1 MKRLLRSDQT
11 LFRDPDVFDFAY
23 MPDHLHHRD
32 AQLRELAF
40 LLQGAG
46 PRNAVL
52 RGPPGTG
59 KTTTV
64 RRAFSELT
72 GEFIP
77 VYVNCRQNHTLL
89 AVYRCGVEGAELEH
103 RRCEWQSRRVPS
115 ARGEVKSAPLLHF
128 RPAWLFFML
137 EEDYSDSIVC
147 CGGTS
152 IGCIPR
158 RIRGS

>member
-1 MKRLLRSDQT
+1 MKRLLRADQT

-23 MPDHLHHRD
+23 IPDHHD
-32 AQLRELAF
+32 AQIQELAF

-64 RRAFSELT
+64 RRVFSELT

-89 AVYRCGVEGAELEH
+89 AVYRCIAKDLLGYASPSRHLDDTREAIAARLGEKDARLLVCLDDANYLITH
-103 RRCEWQSRRVPS
+103 TLRRGRHHPS
-115 ARGEVKSAPLLHF
+115 K
-128 RPAWLFFML
+128 
-137 EEDYSDSIVC
+137 D
-147 CGGTS
+147 
-152 IGCIPR
+152 
-158 RIRGS
+158 

>member
-1 MKRLLRSDQT
+1 MKRLLRADQT

-32 AQLRELAF
+32 APLRALAF

-72 GEFIP
+72 GGFIP
-77 VYVNCRQNHTLL
+77 VYVNCRQNHTPL
-89 AVYRCGVEGAELEH
+89 AVYRCIAKDLLGYVSPFTAP
-103 RRCEWQSRRVPS
+103 RRHQGGDR
-115 ARGEVKSAPLLHF
+115 
-128 RPAWLFFML
+128 RPAPGEGRNPPGL
-137 EEDYSDSIVC
+137 
-147 CGGTS
+147 
-152 IGCIPR
+152 P
-158 RIRGS
+158 

>member
-1 MKRLLRSDQT
+1 MRRLLRADQT

-64 RRAFSELT
+64 RRIFSAVTKRRSL
-72 GEFIP
+72 
-77 VYVNCRQNHTLL
+77 RQL
-89 AVYRCGVEGAELEH
+89 
-103 RRCEWQSRRVPS
+103 P
-115 ARGEVKSAPLLHF
+115 APLPGPGRAPAG
-128 RPAWLFFML
+128 RPVTLPA
-137 EEDYSDSIVC
+137 
-147 CGGTS
+147 
-152 IGCIPR
+152 
-158 RIRGS
+158 GSRAP

>member
-1 MKRLLRSDQT
+1 MTRLLRHDQT

-77 VYVNCRQNHTLL
+77 VYVNCRQNHTPL
-89 AVYRCGVEGAELEH
+89 AVYRCIAKDLLGYASP
-103 RRCEWQSRRVPS
+103 SRHLDDTREAIA
-115 ARGEVKSAPLLHF
+115 ARLGEKDARLLVCLDDANYLI
-128 RPAWLFFML
+128 PA
-137 EEDYSDSIVC
+137 
-147 CGGTS
+147 GTYN
-152 IGCIPR
+152 R
-158 RIRGS
+158 